1 MFNFSDQLQELR
13 ALIIGLVLLLATTII
28 GLIWISIGFYHGISI
43 YLGPTWGPIVLG
55 VIFFVP
61 MLIFTFVKAFS
72 RNTQQARQQSGPNPD
87 TAVLNFSKVIESLSG
102 QSPFVVASI
111 AIIGGVLASRFPAL
125 LSIFMQVI
133 TAYSEDAKIRSTK
146 NTASSKENIDAESQ
160 T

>member
-13 ALIIGLVLLLATTII
+13 SLIIGLVLLLATTII
-28 GLIWISIGFYHGISI
+28 GLIWISVGFYHGLSI

-72 RNTQQARQQSGPNPD
+72 RNPQPSQQLIVPNTD
-87 TAVLNFSKVIESLSG
+87 MAALNFSKVIESLSG
-102 QSPFVVASI
+102 QSPFFVASI
-111 AIIGGVLASRFPAL
+111 AIIGGVLATRFPAL
-125 LSIFMQVI
+125 LSVFMQVL
-133 TAYSEDAKIRSTK
+133 TAYSEDSKARSTK
-146 NTASSKENIDAESQ
+146 NAAPSQENVDTESQ